1 MAIKI
6 EKLKDHKDQ
15 HCYMAF
21 LCPGITQQ
29 DICESQDNIF
39 VLRSTD
45 SDYVTYAGIV
55 MGHRVGA
62 TYEGNLLVEPSHFLI
77 TWLGDSYIDVPE
89 VKMLSL
95 MLLEF
100 LVDKSDTMCKY
111 KLTGNESENML
122 QALHDVGFVPTTD
135 GYYARYARPSDH
147 RIVYRY

>member
-6 EKLKDHKDQ
+6 EKLEDHKDRQ
-15 HCYMAF
+15 VYMAF

-29 DICESQDNIF
+29 DICEDQDNIF
-39 VLRSTD
+39 VLRDTK
-45 SDYVTYAGIV
+45 SDYATYTGVV

-62 TYEGNLLVEPSHFLI
+62 TYDGNLLVEPAHFLI
-77 TWLGDSYIDVPE
+77 TWLGDSMIDSPG

-111 KLTGNESENML
+111 KPTGNESEDML
-122 QALHDVGFVPTTD
+122 QALHDVGFISGTD
-135 GYYARYARPSDH
+135 GYYIRYARPSDH
-147 RIVYRY
+147 RIISRY